1 VVKLLTDMF
10 AKVLL
15 VTSRS
20 VVRSFAKNVGLGT
33 SLLNEVSSETP
44 RQNVS
49 EGIVDDAEVSEEPL
63 AVTLNNGSSNFQ

>member
-1 VVKLLTDMF
+1 MF
-10 AKVLL
+10 AKALL

-33 SLLNEVSSETP
+33 SSLNEVSSETS

-49 EGIVDDAEVSEEPL
+49 EGVVDDAEVGEGPL
-63 AVTLNNGSSNFQ
+63 AITLNNGSSNFQ